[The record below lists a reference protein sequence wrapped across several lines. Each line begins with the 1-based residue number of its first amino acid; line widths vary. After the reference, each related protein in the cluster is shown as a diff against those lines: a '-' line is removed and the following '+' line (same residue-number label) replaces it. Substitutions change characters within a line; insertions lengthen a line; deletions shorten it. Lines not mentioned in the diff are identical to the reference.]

1 MRVDPHSIALCGG
14 QHLRTTGVGIRLNHG
29 PLLLVGIALVAL
41 MVGGISATPV
51 AAVAGP
57 TQIPDGWTVRSPREE
72 LRPEF
77 QYVADGGFE
86 NGPRWVIR
94 SDELPGRIGFWE
106 TTIPVEGGSTRRFE
120 IRRRTNR
127 VAAPRQ
133 SCYARI
139 FWQGAN
145 GETVLRD
152 KPAFATYMNGAVPQA
167 LPDYP
172 ADGESSGGWTLLAD
186 TYTVPKAARKAVI
199 QLAFRW
205 APSGMV
211 EWSGLRFDVVEE
223 KPKRIVRLAT
233 VHKVPSEGTT
243 SAEKCALFAPLI
255 AQAAERKADLIVL
268 PETLTA
274 LRGKW
279 DYEAAAEPVPGPST
293 DYFATLAK
301 QHNLYIVAGL
311 VERDGPL
318 VYNVAALIGP
328 EGFVGKYRKVCLP
341 RGEHDS
347 GVQPGSEFPV
357 FQTRFGKV
365 GMMVCYDGFF
375 PEPARELTKNGAEV
389 IAFPVAGCNPL
400 LAAARACENH
410 VYLVSSTY
418 TPVESKWMVSAV
430 FGHDGQILGQ
440 AKEWGSIAV
449 VEVDLNEPLLWPSM
463 GDFRG
468 EMHRAR
474 PELAPKPSTSR

>member
-1 MRVDPHSIALCGG
+1 MDTGGMLRRGVFPSQAPALLWGFALCLLAAGG
-14 QHLRTTGVGIRLNHG
+14 SCL
-29 PLLLVGIALVAL
+29 
-41 MVGGISATPV
+41 
-51 AAVAGP
+51 AAETEGLP
-57 TQIPDGWTVRSPREE
+57 SGWTTKTPREE

-77 QYVADGGFE
+77 RWEPTGGFE
-86 NGPRWVIR
+86 NGPRWMIR
-94 SDELPGRIGFWE
+94 ADDRPGLIGFWE
-106 TTIPVEGGSTRRFE
+106 TTVPLEGGQSYRFE
-120 IRRRTNR
+120 VRRRVSN
-127 VAAPRQ
+127 VSAPRQ
-133 SCYARI
+133 ACYARV

-145 GETVLRD
+145 GETVSRD
-152 KPAFATYMNGAVPQA
+152 KPAFATYMNGAIPQA

-172 ADGESSGGWTLLAD
+172 ADQPQSDGWTLLAD
-186 TYTVPKAARKAVI
+186 TYTVPKAARKAVV

-205 APSGMV
+205 SPSASV
-211 EWSGLRFDVVEE
+211 EWSGFKFARVSET
-223 KPKRIVRLAT
+223 PRRIVRLAT

-243 SAEKCALFAPLI
+243 SAEKCALFAPLV
-255 AQAAERKADLIVL
+255 ARAAEQKADLIVL

-293 DYFATLAK
+293 DYFGTLAR

-311 VERDGPL
+311 VERDGSL
-318 VYNVAALIGP
+318 IYNVAALVGP

-341 RGEHDS
+341 RGEHDA
-347 GVQPGSEFPV
+347 GVQPGKDFPV

-375 PEPARELTKNGAEV
+375 PEPARELTRNGAEV

-430 FGHDGQILGQ
+430 FGHDGQIMAQ

-449 VEVDLNEPLLWPSM
+449 AEVDLNEPLLWPSM

-474 PELAPKPSTSR
+474 PIAPSEQPELRK